1 MRQTLFQSYNA
12 ISNNLLVSE
21 LPDSLITNA
30 VILIRILS
38 QKGKTKKTVICRMS
52 YHNVIEGIWT
62 ADDEHPSKPRA
73 KESLLGFAEV
83 RRMSTDEV
91 RESLFSIS
99 DEQKTSKRAK
109 LSHSQN
115 IFLNLFSRF
124 FCVSRV
130 FSVFVEIK
138 SFRAFRVKL
147 KKISNLKP
155 QFSNHYATNRTFYP
169 RRDAPLRDSNKEGHR
184 EPHHSGRS
192 KQPPEA
198 LPKGAGTSA
207 TALRQADKN
216 QLRFPMQGTE
226 RCRRRSKEQLP
237 HQRPC
242 RRYSLRSRVLR
253 LPARQRENNGT
264 HQRGNVA
271 SCRLIIDN

>member
-1 MRQTLFQSYNA
+1 
-12 ISNNLLVSE
+12 
-21 LPDSLITNA
+21 
-30 VILIRILS
+30 
-38 QKGKTKKTVICRMS
+38 MS

-130 FSVFVEIK
+130 FSVFV
-138 SFRAFRVKL
+138 
-147 KKISNLKP
+147 
-155 QFSNHYATNRTFYP
+155 
-169 RRDAPLRDSNKEGHR
+169 
-184 EPHHSGRS
+184 
-192 KQPPEA
+192 
-198 LPKGAGTSA
+198 
-207 TALRQADKN
+207 
-216 QLRFPMQGTE
+216 
-226 RCRRRSKEQLP
+226 
-237 HQRPC
+237 
-242 RRYSLRSRVLR
+242 
-253 LPARQRENNGT
+253 
-264 HQRGNVA
+264 
-271 SCRLIIDN
+271 

>member
-62 ADDEHPSKPRA
+62 ADDE
-73 KESLLGFAEV
+73 
-83 RRMSTDEV
+83 
-91 RESLFSIS
+91 SLFSIS

-130 FSVFVEIK
+130 FSVFV
-138 SFRAFRVKL
+138 
-147 KKISNLKP
+147 
-155 QFSNHYATNRTFYP
+155 
-169 RRDAPLRDSNKEGHR
+169 
-184 EPHHSGRS
+184 
-192 KQPPEA
+192 
-198 LPKGAGTSA
+198 
-207 TALRQADKN
+207 
-216 QLRFPMQGTE
+216 
-226 RCRRRSKEQLP
+226 
-237 HQRPC
+237 
-242 RRYSLRSRVLR
+242 
-253 LPARQRENNGT
+253 
-264 HQRGNVA
+264 
-271 SCRLIIDN
+271 